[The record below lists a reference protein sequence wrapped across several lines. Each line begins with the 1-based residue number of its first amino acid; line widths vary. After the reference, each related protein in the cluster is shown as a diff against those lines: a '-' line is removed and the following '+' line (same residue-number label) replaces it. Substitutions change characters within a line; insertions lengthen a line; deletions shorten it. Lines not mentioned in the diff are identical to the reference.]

1 MIWQITQLMC
11 KGRTQIGKKYLG
23 EKEMIIPSTTTPNMS
38 RHCVA
43 SRIGD
48 LVVQCAVTA
57 THLSTNQLSTNQL
70 STNQLSNQPQLSMS
84 TKQLATS
91 QHQLSTVHLSRG
103 WLVLR
108 PAQV

>member
-11 KGRTQIGKKYLG
+11 KGRKQIGKKYLG
-23 EKEMIIPSTTTPNMS
+23 EKEMIIPSITTPNMS
-38 RHCVA
+38 RHCAA

-57 THLSTNQLSTNQL
+57 THLSTTKLSTNQL
-70 STNQLSNQPQLSMS
+70 S
-84 TKQLATS
+84 TS